1 MAAQEIKP
9 PRCKCGAWS
18 ELTVTHNGWYIVK
31 CPSCGI
37 AGEVESTSEYAI
49 GSFLTKIYKTPLA
62 CFIGSLAPSLEQLS
76 NEEVVREVIE
86 AANSNDY
93 EAVMCIAKAELD
105 KLNESK

>member
-31 CPSCGI
+31 CPSCGT

-49 GSFLTKIYKTPLA
+49 GSFLAKMYKTPLA
-62 CFIGSLAPSLEQLS
+62 CFIGCLAHELKQFS

-93 EAVMCIAKAELD
+93 EAVMRIAKAELD
-105 KLNESK
+105 KLNNK